1 MSILSEK
8 MANTGFRDSLKPDI
22 REPSTEDML
31 AALEAVLLAPFSLSD
46 ADDKED

>member
-8 MANTGFRDSLKPDI
+8 TANTGFRDSLKPDI
-22 REPSTEDML
+22 RESASEDTL
-31 AALEAVLLAPFSLSD
+31 ATLDAVIPASFSLSD